1 MPVRVLVQL
10 LGDLLLAVAALSAAL
25 AMRPLQF
32 GPDGELYQ
40 LSATAVVV
48 FIASVLFSSFLMDVY
63 DGTVKPRKREVFIRV
78 VLAGMAAC
86 LPFSIVYAL
95 TPWLL
100 PVKETLLLA
109 LFLFAA
115 GQFCLHT
122 AFGYVRLPQRILVLG
137 TGPLAIQVGEIALT
151 SCSPS
156 LVVGYVS
163 CGAETASIAR
173 KDEKTSVSVHAGQ
186 PKAEPVVGD
195 AALLPQLAEEYRAD
209 ALVVALS
216 ERRGVFPVSEVLQCK
231 MRGVEILDTPT
242 FYERSH
248 KKLLLEQINPSWFFF
263 SGGFRRTALFVVIKR
278 FLDIVLSLLGLV
290 ITLPFFPIIALLIKV
305 DSPGPLFFKQIRT
318 GFNERTFVL
327 YKFRTMRQDAELA
340 TGAVWS
346 TENDPRITRI
356 GVFLRTSRIDELPQ
370 FFNVLRGD
378 MSFVGPRPERPEFV
392 EKLKQVIPYYSKRH
406 FVKPGLTGWAQ
417 VCYPYGASV
426 EDAVEK
432 LRYDLYY
439 TKNLSA
445 FLDLLIVL
453 ETIKVVLFGRG
464 GR

>member
-1 MPVRVLVQL
+1 MPVRIFVQL
-10 LGDLLLAVAALSAAL
+10 ICDLLLAVAALFAAI
-25 AMRPLQF
+25 AVRPAQL
-32 GPDGELYQ
+32 GLGGGLYR
-40 LSATAVVV
+40 LSGTAVMVFVV
-48 FIASVLFSSFLMDVY
+48 GTLFSSFLMDVY
-63 DGTVKPRKREVFIRV
+63 DGTMKPRKREVFIRV

-86 LPFSIVYAL
+86 LPFSIVYVL

-109 LFLFAA
+109 LFFFAG

-122 AFGYVRLPQRILVLG
+122 AFSYVRLPQRILVLG
-137 TGPLAIQVGEIALT
+137 TGPLAIQMGEIAVT
-151 SCSPS
+151 SYRTSQI
-156 LVVGYVS
+156 VGYVS
-163 CGAETASIAR
+163 CCAESAIAAR
-173 KDEKTSVSVHAGQ
+173 RGGDSALAHDGH
-186 PKAEPVVGD
+186 KAEPVVGD
-195 AALLPQLAEEYRAD
+195 AADLTRLVEEYRAD

-231 MRGVEILDTPT
+231 MRGVEILDAPT
-242 FYERSH
+242 FYERSY

-263 SGGFRRTALFVVIKR
+263 SGGFRRTALFVVVKR
-278 FLDIVLSLLGLV
+278 LLDIVLSLLGLLL
-290 ITLPFFPIIALLIKV
+290 TLPFFPIIALLIKA
-305 DSPGPLFFKQIRT
+305 DSPGPLFFKQVRT
-318 GFNERTFVL
+318 GLNERSFVL
-327 YKFRTMRQDAELA
+327 YKFRTMRQDAELT

-346 TENDPRITRI
+346 TTNDPRITRI
-356 GVFLRTSRIDELPQ
+356 GVFLRTSRIDEFPQ

-445 FLDLLIVL
+445 FLDLLIIL